1 MADPIVFVV
10 DDDPE
15 TLASLAAA
23 LQRRFGPDYRI
34 LTDGSP
40 ISALARL
47 EQSCQQCEDVALVIA
62 DVWTSERSGIEW
74 LPRVRQLYPR
84 TPRCLLVSVGD
95 VPAYPLVRRAL
106 VLGQVTTYLLKPWDN
121 PEERLYPVVSELLGT
136 WSRLTRGRGALLRI
150 VGERWA
156 ARCHELRDL
165 LERNAVP
172 HVFCAH
178 DSDEG
183 RGLLQAAKHTGPL
196 PLVIFHDGRC
206 LADPTNADIAHMV
219 GARTEPEHGDYD
231 LVIIGA
237 GPSGLAAAVYAA
249 SEGLRTLIVERQAI
263 GGQAGMSSMIRNY
276 PGFPRGISGADLAAR
291 AAEQAGSLGA
301 ESVYTDATNLAVA
314 GADRIVTLGEAT
326 EVRARTVVV
335 ATGVSYNLLEVD
347 GVGDLLGKGVFYGS
361 ASAEAPALSGQT
373 VFVVGGGN
381 SAGQAA
387 VHLARYAAG
396 VTMLVR
402 GPSLTMS
409 HYLVKQ
415 IGRAS
420 NIRIRLN
427 TNLVRAE
434 GGVRLE
440 ALEVKETGGATT
452 ERLVGSAMFVLIGA
466 GPHTSWLAK
475 LVQRDPDGYI
485 LTGRHVVLAG
495 DGHPAWPFDRE
506 PHPLETSLPG
516 LFAAGDVRHR
526 SPRGVAAA
534 VADGAIA
541 IRSVREY
548 LSGEREAPARRRR
561 AVAPLRR

>member
-1 MADPIVFVV
+1 MADPILFVV
-10 DDDPE
+10 DDDVE

-23 LQRRFGPDYRI
+23 LQRRFGADYRI
-34 LTDGSP
+34 LTDASP
-40 ISALARL
+40 VSALARL
-47 EQSCQQCEDVALVIA
+47 EQSCQQREAVALVVA
-62 DVWTSERSGIEW
+62 DVWTSERVGIEW
-74 LPRVRQLYPR
+74 LARVRQLYPR
-84 TPRCLLVSVGD
+84 TPRCRLVSYGD
-95 VPAYPLVRRAL
+95 VAAYPLVRRAL
-106 VLGQVTTYLLKPWDN
+106 VLGQVTTYLLKPWDH
-121 PEERLYPVVSELLGT
+121 PEERLYPVISELLGT
-136 WSRLTRGRGALLRI
+136 WSRLTRGRGAALRI
-150 VGERWA
+150 VGERWT

-183 RGLLQAAKHTGPL
+183 RSLLEAAKHTGPL

-206 LADPTNADIAHMV
+206 LADPSNADIAHMV
-219 GARTEPEHGDYD
+219 GARTEPEHDDYD

-276 PGFPRGISGADLAAR
+276 PGFPRGISGADLASR

-326 EVRARTVVV
+326 EVRARTVIV

-361 ASAEAPALSGQT
+361 ASAEAPALSGQA

-396 VTMLVR
+396 VTILVR
-402 GPSLTMS
+402 GPALTMS
-409 HYLVKQ
+409 HYLVRQ

-420 NIRIRLN
+420 NIRVRLN
-427 TNLVRAE
+427 TELVRAE

-440 ALEVKETGGATT
+440 ALQVKETGRATA
-452 ERLVGSAMFVLIGA
+452 ERLAGSAMFVLIGA

-485 LTGRHVVLAG
+485 LTGRHVVRGG
-495 DGHPAWPFDRE
+495 DGNPTWPLDRE

-548 LSGEREAPARRRR
+548 LSGE
-561 AVAPLRR
+561 